1 MNHWIEESI
10 VSRCLLL
17 SLVLVV
23 SVASVSEAQEKKSP
37 KKVLI
42 QDLEKYFPSSLFHKT
57 LAEPDIGGVKR
68 QKRLELETL
77 GQSKRGGK
85 NYCLLMTDSVVV
97 SRQGRSMKASVKTLF
112 RISKKGYVVFNETT
126 KKEEL
131 LYPFPIHEGQ
141 VFRRAKVSP
150 EGFIHV
156 RVQFSV
162 VKSLKVGGK
171 DYSNCLCVEEIV
183 LDPSGAKSVKISHY
197 AKGLGLI
204 RVVGKVAG
212 DIVFMELSDFQ
223 KGRRPRAAE
232 PAKKPVTSFC
242 TGCRESF
249 RDGDRFCSHCGTKR
263 K

>member
-1 MNHWIEESI
+1 M
-10 VSRCLLL
+10 SRYLLL
-17 SLVLVV
+17 SLALVL
-23 SVASVSEAQEKKSP
+23 SAASISEAQEKKSS
-37 KKVLI
+37 KVLKKTPI
-42 QDLEKYFPSSLFHKT
+42 QNLEKYFPSSLFHKT
-57 LAEPDIGGVKR
+57 LVEPDIGGVKR

-77 GQSKRGGK
+77 GQSKRDGK
-85 NYCLLMTDSVVV
+85 EYCLLMTDSVVV

-112 RISKKGYVVFNETT
+112 RISKKGFIVFNETT

-141 VFRRAKVSP
+141 VYRRAKISP

-156 RVQFSV
+156 RVQFSI
-162 VKSLKVGGK
+162 VKSLKVGSK
-171 DYSNCLCVEEIV
+171 DYSNCLCMEEIV

-197 AKGLGLI
+197 AQGLGLI

-212 DIVFMELSDFQ
+212 DFVFMELSDFQ

-232 PAKKPVTSFC
+232 PTKKPVTSFC

-249 RDGDRFCSHCGTKR
+249 RDGDRFCSRCGAKR